1 VTDVRRATDADLPT
15 LNELWLAFHGESD
28 VPPHEDVDTE
38 QELREVAGIVRDG
51 VALLAE
57 EDGRAVGFA
66 LAQAKNDRLTRLSD
80 IYVVPDARRRGVASA
95 LMREVL
101 AAFPDASYVTLEV
114 GATNA
119 PARATYARWGFAD
132 DQLVLVASRPELEQR
147 VPLGPVAGSFGS
159 IHVQSDDASA
169 VERALRQFVPRLPG
183 RSRGS
188 VLTGPRNGWI
198 GVYDDATDRDP
209 KQLARLARELSDRM
223 GAVVLAIGV
232 EEGAVVRFT
241 LLDRGR
247 VMDEYLSV
255 QEYYGPLPPGDV
267 VAYAA
272 NPTVVARLTGAD
284 PGAIRAAAVHAP
296 MPAELPPPLEVLRG
310 IAAVMRIE
318 GADVGYADAASLP
331 GAVVVERS

>member
-1 VTDVRRATDADLPT
+1 MTDVRRATDADLPT

-28 VPPHEDVDTE
+28 VPAHEDVDPE
-38 QELREVAGIVRDG
+38 QELREVAEIVRDG

-66 LAQAKNDRLTRLSD
+66 LAHAKSPRLTRLSD
-80 IYVVPDARRRGVASA
+80 IYVVPDARRRGVAAA

-101 AAFPDASYVTLEV
+101 AAFPDAAYVTLEV
-114 GATNA
+114 GAGNA

-169 VERALRQFVPRLPG
+169 VERAVRQFVPRLPG

-188 VLTGPRNGWI
+188 VLTAPRNGWI

-209 KQLARLARELSDRM
+209 SQLARLARELSDRM

-267 VAYAA
+267 IAFAA
-272 NPTVVARLTGAD
+272 NPTVVARLTGAA
-284 PGAIRAAAVHAP
+284 PAAIRAAAVHAP
-296 MPAELPPPLEVLRG
+296 MPAELPPPVEVLRG
-310 IAAVMRIE
+310 IAAAMRIE
-318 GADVGYADAASLP
+318 GADVGYADAAAQP
-331 GAVVVERS
+331 GARVLDRL